1 MSTTAA
7 FIRSL
12 LTLRREK
19 RSGVLAVKAEGGSVT
34 YVYLEH
40 GTPVFV
46 EDTTSGETLGRL
58 LRREGAITQ
67 AQYVEVLGRM
77 TDAFVLNEQLRFGE
91 VAVELGYLTEAQV
104 SRALT
109 EQMRRKML
117 VLLQRTETTWS
128 FDESVARLDDVGR
141 FPMVIEALVLEAMRW
156 VDDEQKID
164 IALGAALD
172 RSMRIDPVIVP
183 LVVGSFELTEAEE
196 RFLALL
202 DGSRSLREVLATP
215 VARDVDAQAIATAL
229 LLTRALQP
237 AGAPTPATPD
247 RPFVPVKPI
256 ATTPGPSEAKPAAS
270 PRPWPLQCC
279 PATQASRCRRRV
291 CHR

>member
-172 RSMRIDPVIVP
+172 RSMRIDPVGNAERLRAARSGGRPAYVLP
-183 LVVGSFELTEAEE
+183 NRLDSELVLRVKGEGYPQMPAGGLNPEQLEEVEAWIE
-196 RFLALL
+196 
-202 DGSRSLREVLATP
+202 
-215 VARDVDAQAIATAL
+215 
-229 LLTRALQP
+229 
-237 AGAPTPATPD
+237 AGAPIP
-247 RPFVPVKPI
+247 
-256 ATTPGPSEAKPAAS
+256 
-270 PRPWPLQCC
+270 Q
-279 PATQASRCRRRV
+279 
-291 CHR
+291 